1 MLPCL
6 SLIRP
11 VKTDV
16 LAQLGKKEKAPARRA
31 TAYGDHCGGGGDG
44 DGDGGL
50 ATASSTAFATASL
63 RVVSSG
69 SSSPPACS
77 VRFDKWVST
86 YPSLTRRLHQQG
98 SKYSDHVR
106 QSLATNIDRLFKA
119 LADHE

>member
-1 MLPCL
+1 
-6 SLIRP
+6 
-11 VKTDV
+11 V

-63 RVVSSG
+63 RDVSSG

-77 VRFDKWVST
+77 VRFDKWV
-86 YPSLTRRLHQQG
+86 LIARLHQQG

-106 QSLATNIDRLFKA
+106 RSLATTPTWIDFSKTLV
-119 LADHE
+119 DHE